1 MTEEKKS
8 VGRPRKYATRA
19 ERQKAYHERKKQRVK
34 ELEDEVR
41 KLEKQDSFSFVI
53 SDEFIDSIPFK
64 HMTEFSWKKITPSE
78 IALMGTQDLEAL
90 VITLESEIDE
100 NFSLSNSLENIVVG
114 IISKYHL
121 RTLDEKPETEI
132 DNITAILEDNYTHL
146 ESSIQQ
152 QTLLYLMKAE
162 LASRQRLEGKKTR
175 LDLFE
180 AKINELEKDGKIA
193 EIKKKSK

>member
-90 VITLESEIDE
+90 IITLESEIDE